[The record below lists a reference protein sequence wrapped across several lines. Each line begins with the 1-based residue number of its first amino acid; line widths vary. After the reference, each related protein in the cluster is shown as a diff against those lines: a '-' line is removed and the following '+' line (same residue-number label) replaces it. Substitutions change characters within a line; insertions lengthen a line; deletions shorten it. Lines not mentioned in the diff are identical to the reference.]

1 MIRKAVKDVTLVDG
15 TLIPKGTMV
24 VGPQLPT
31 HFNEEYFPNA
41 QTFDPFRFSRMRE
54 QEGEELKH
62 QFVQTS
68 TEFVA
73 FGHGKRA
80 WYVFRVFWLEQSHKT
95 D

>member
-1 MIRKAVKDVTLVDG
+1 MIRKAVKDVTLIDG

-80 WYVFRVFWLEQSHKT
+80 WYVV
-95 D
+95 